1 VVSEVPG
8 TSADGGGR
16 PEVDGADSRVGSD
29 GSGPVVEPGRRMLGD
44 RYELTQLIASG
55 GMGQVWRGTDELLH
69 RPVAVKVLRSE
80 YTGDPT
86 FLARFRAEAQHA
98 AALNHHNIAAVYDYG
113 ETTARDTAG
122 DTGETLAYLVMEL
135 VEGEPLSALLRRE
148 GRLDTATT
156 LSVLGQT
163 AAALAEAHRAGLVH
177 RDVKPGNILVRA
189 DGSVKITD
197 FGIAWSAG
205 SVPLTRT
212 GQVIGTPQY
221 LSPEQAE
228 GHLATP
234 ASDVYA
240 LGLVGYE
247 CLTGHPAFEGDNA
260 VTIALKQLRSD
271 PEPLPDTLPVDVRT
285 LIRRALSKDPAARM
299 ADGAAFV
306 AAVEDARAGRLPAWE
321 PPPAAVPAAVP
332 DAGPPTQA
340 APASV
345 PPGPRASR
353 RSGPPPHRRRA
364 ATVLVPLLALLL
376 GAGLAAAV
384 FSALTDPGSPTVVAA
399 QTQESDEGVVLE
411 AGDYVGRPIDDVATQ
426 LSALGLSV
434 ERREQA
440 TGSAVPGRV
449 LGVSPEGVRLEPG
462 DDVVVTFAVAPSGG
476 RGPGSGSRSGSSGGV
491 DDGGVSVVTGGSAPG
506 PVVEPVPPAPDPATG
521 TSAATTDA
529 APPAPTTAAG
539 SSASSGGTTSTSTGT
554 TTTTGATATP
564 TPTPTATPRPTGTP
578 PTSRP
583 TGTPPTSRPTRT
595 TPTTASSSSVTTT
608 PTTPGTT
615 APVAGVSTGD

>member
-1 VVSEVPG
+1 
-8 TSADGGGR
+8 
-16 PEVDGADSRVGSD
+16 
-29 GSGPVVEPGRRMLGD
+29 MLGD
-44 RYELTQLIASG
+44 RYELTGLIASG

-98 AALNHHNIAAVYDYG
+98 AALNHANIAAVYDYG

-260 VTIALKQLRSD
+260 VTIALKQLRSE

-321 PPPAAVPAAVP
+321 PPPAAVSSAVP
-332 DAGPPTQA
+332 SAVSPGADAGPPTQA
-340 APASV
+340 APAPV
-345 PPGPRASR
+345 LPGARGPR
-353 RSGPPPHRRRA
+353 RSSPPPARRRA

-376 GAGLAAAV
+376 GAGLAAVA
-384 FSALTDPGSPTVVAA
+384 FSALTEPSSPTVVAA

-426 LSALGLSV
+426 LSALGLGV
-434 ERREQA
+434 ERREQV

-449 LGVSPEGVRLEPG
+449 LAVSPEGVRLEPG
-462 DDVVVTFAVAPSGG
+462 DDVVVTFAVAPARS
-476 RGPGSGSRSGSSGGV
+476 RGTGPSAPRGS
-491 DDGGVSVVTGGSAPG
+491 DDGGVSVVTGDSAPA
-506 PVVEPVPPAPDPATG
+506 PVVEPVPPAPAPATG
-521 TSAATTDA
+521 GTAATTTDA
-529 APPAPTTAAG
+529 AAPTSSTAAG
-539 SSASSGGTTSTSTGT
+539 SSTTGGSTPTSSSTSSTAAASTSTSTT
-554 TTTTGATATP
+554 ATATSSTGAP
-564 TPTPTATPRPTGTP
+564 TPTSTTATAPTA
-578 PTSRP
+578 
-583 TGTPPTSRPTRT
+583 
-595 TPTTASSSSVTTT
+595 PTTTS
-608 PTTPGTT
+608 PTDDP
-615 APVAGVSTGD
+615 AAAVSTGN

>member
-1 VVSEVPG
+1 
-8 TSADGGGR
+8 
-16 PEVDGADSRVGSD
+16 
-29 GSGPVVEPGRRMLGD
+29 
-44 RYELTQLIASG
+44 
-55 GMGQVWRGTDELLH
+55 MGQVWRGTDELLH

-98 AALNHHNIAAVYDYG
+98 AALNHSNIAAVYDYG

-156 LSVLGQT
+156 LSVLEQT

-177 RDVKPGNILVRA
+177 RDVKPGNILVRP

-247 CLTGHPAFEGDNA
+247 CLSGHPAFEGDNA
-260 VTIALKQLRSD
+260 VTIALKQLRSE

-285 LIRRALSKDPAARM
+285 LIRRALSKDPACRM

-306 AAVEDARAGRLPAWE
+306 AAIEDARAGRLPAFE
-321 PPPAAVPAAVP
+321 PVPVAVPSAVVPAVPADVV
-332 DAGPPTQA
+332 DAGPPTEAA
-340 APASV
+340 APVA
-345 PPGPRASR
+345 PGPR
-353 RSGPPPHRRRA
+353 RSSPPPPPRRRV

-376 GAGLAAAV
+376 GAGLAAVV
-384 FSALTDPGSPTVVAA
+384 FSALTDPPSPTVPAA
-399 QTQESDEGVVLE
+399 QTRENDDEGVVLD
-411 AGDYVGRPIDDVATQ
+411 AGDYVGRPIEDVATQ
-426 LSALGLSV
+426 LSALGLGV
-434 ERREQA
+434 ERREQV

-462 DDVVVTFAVAPSGG
+462 DDVVVTFAVAPSSG
-476 RGPGSGSRSGSSGGV
+476 RAAGPSSSRGDG
-491 DDGGVSVVTGGSAPG
+491 DDGDVSAVTGDSAPD
-506 PVVEPVPPAPDPATG
+506 PVVEPVAPAPDPATG
-521 TSAATTDA
+521 TTATTTDA
-529 APPAPTTAAG
+529 ATPTSTTAAG
-539 SSASSGGTTSTSTGT
+539 SSTTDGTTPTSTTTTTTTTTTTATRTTATSSTGT
-554 TTTTGATATP
+554 TTSSSTET
-564 TPTPTATPRPTGTP
+564 
-578 PTSRP
+578 
-583 TGTPPTSRPTRT
+583 T
-595 TPTTASSSSVTTT
+595 TPTTASDDST
-608 PTTPGTT
+608 
-615 APVAGVSTGD
+615 VAGGSAAG

>member
-1 VVSEVPG
+1 M
-8 TSADGGGR
+8 
-16 PEVDGADSRVGSD
+16 
-29 GSGPVVEPGRRMLGD
+29 VEPGRRMLGD
-44 RYELTQLIASG
+44 RYELLQLIASG

-98 AALNHHNIAAVYDYG
+98 AALNHSNIAAVYDYG

-156 LSVLGQT
+156 LSVLEQT

-205 SVPLTRT
+205 SVPLTQT

-221 LSPEQAE
+221 ISPEQAE

-247 CLTGHPAFEGDNA
+247 CLSGHPAFEGDNA
-260 VTIALKQLRSD
+260 VTIALKQLRSE

-285 LIRRALSKDPAARM
+285 LIRRALSKDPSARM
-299 ADGAAFV
+299 ADGAEFV
-306 AAVEDARAGRLPAWE
+306 AAIEDARAGRLPAFE
-321 PPPAAVPAAVP
+321 PVPVAVPSAVVPAVASAAVV

-340 APASV
+340 APA
-345 PPGPRASR
+345 PGPRAPR
-353 RSGPPPHRRRA
+353 RSSPPPPPRRRV
-364 ATVLVPLLALLL
+364 ATVLVPVLALLL
-376 GAGLAAAV
+376 GAGLAAVV
-384 FSALTDPGSPTVVAA
+384 FSALTDPPSPTVPAA
-399 QTQESDEGVVLE
+399 QTRENDDEGVVLD
-411 AGDYVGRPIDDVATQ
+411 AGDYVGRPIEDVATQ
-426 LSALGLSV
+426 LSALGLGV
-434 ERREQA
+434 ERREQV

-476 RGPGSGSRSGSSGGV
+476 RAAGPSSSRGD
-491 DDGGVSVVTGGSAPG
+491 DDGDVSAVTGDSAPD
-506 PVVEPVPPAPDPATG
+506 PVVEPVAPAPDPATG
-521 TSAATTDA
+521 TTATTTDA
-529 APPAPTTAAG
+529 ATPTSTAVSG
-539 SSASSGGTTSTSTGT
+539 SSASGSGSSSGTGSSSGSATGSATGTTGSSTATSSTGT
-554 TTTTGATATP
+554 TTSSSTET
-564 TPTPTATPRPTGTP
+564 
-578 PTSRP
+578 
-583 TGTPPTSRPTRT
+583 T
-595 TPTTASSSSVTTT
+595 TPTTASDDST
-608 PTTPGTT
+608 
-615 APVAGVSTGD
+615 VAGGSTAG